1 MSGQNTQ
8 FYFVLC
14 NKILCSDC
22 IFTNVEEGLE
32 KVDKMKRYCESDE
45 DDKVFGKY
53 SKSQLRYARVNK
65 EILFDRLLKLN
76 DEFEWTKENDDKL
89 IRLDLHIRKLETEM
103 YQKFVQIKQNLDS
116 LIAQGFNIFFKGCD
130 ELGNSL

>member
-1 MSGQNTQ
+1 MSHNMFRLARPVKWDILEN
-8 FYFVLC
+8 FY
-14 NKILCSDC
+14 K
-22 IFTNVEEGLE
+22 NVEEGLE
-32 KVDKMKRYCESDE
+32 KVDKMKRYCEFNE
-45 DDKVFGKY
+45 EENVFGKY

-65 EILFDRLLKLN
+65 EFLFDRLLKLN

-116 LIAQGFNIFFKGCD
+116 LIAQGFNIFFRD
-130 ELGNSL
+130 ATN